1 MAKATETVKSK
12 REVVVTLDT
21 SEAEVLQLDLDTDVL
36 LKFDSANFKRLPES
50 VVKELRYENGRA
62 YHIALGAALNPR
74 PDATKQRID
83 FSSPLDIGSERA
95 LEIRK
100 RPGWHQCWI
109 MGTQVNG
116 NDGEVDLYKEVGY
129 RPVRKAKTPN
139 ENPGEE
145 TGDIV
150 KRRDFGKS
158 EMVAMEVPEE
168 LYQKHIHAKA
178 LESVGKYKANKEQFY
193 QNVEQEN
200 AKLRKEAR
208 VRVVD
213 DEGDV

>member
-1 MAKATETVKSK
+1 MAKVAEAPKVKK
-12 REVVVTLDT
+12 EVVVTMDT
-21 SEAEVLQLDLDTDVL
+21 PEAEVLQLNLDTDVL

-50 VVKELRYENGRA
+50 IVRELRYENGKA
-62 YHIALGAALNPR
+62 YHIALGAVLNPR
-74 PDATKQRID
+74 PDATKQKID
-83 FSSPLDIGSERA
+83 FSSPLDIGNERA
-95 LEIRK
+95 LEIRR

-129 RPVRKAKTPN
+129 KPVRKAKEN
-139 ENPGEE
+139 EKPGEE
-145 TGDIV
+145 SGEIV
-150 KRRDFGKS
+150 KRRDFGKA

-178 LESVGKYKANKEQFY
+178 MESVGKYKANKEQFL
-193 QNVEQEN
+193 QNIEQEN
-200 AKLRKEAR
+200 AKLRREAR